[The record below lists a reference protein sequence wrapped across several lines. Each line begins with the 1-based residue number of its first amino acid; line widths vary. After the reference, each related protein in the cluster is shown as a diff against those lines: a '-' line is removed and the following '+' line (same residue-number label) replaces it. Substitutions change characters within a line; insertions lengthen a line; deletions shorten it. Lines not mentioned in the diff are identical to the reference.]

1 MSCKLVVNSIA
12 SWIDRRSWWQ
22 FLKLRRQW
30 HLNFYFWICTCSPI
44 LFHLIANR
52 RLNVHGNLSR
62 MFDLSFTTMLRSTG
76 FGLGLTFV
84 YNLVNETLRGKIQI
98 ASKLNARTSVS
109 MIFPKVERKMKTQLK
124 KLQMKLIEQEL
135 NRFRDLWLELP
146 SYLKNQLLKITSNM
160 RHEAKGGIFFL

>member
-1 MSCKLVVNSIA
+1 
-12 SWIDRRSWWQ
+12 
-22 FLKLRRQW
+22 
-30 HLNFYFWICTCSPI
+30 
-44 LFHLIANR
+44 
-52 RLNVHGNLSR
+52 